1 MITPLGHK
9 GTRKYNN
16 QSSKQEVSN
25 TSMSDL
31 FDDNELST
39 GYTTLCERVIRG
51 EITDD
56 EYNAAL
62 DYAVRLAARDQRVN
76 LDDALNHIRQ
86 NRSIS

>member
-16 QSSKQEVSN
+16 QSSKQEV
-25 TSMSDL
+25 DL
-31 FDDNELST
+31 FDDNELPT

-76 LDDALNHIRQ
+76 LDDALNHIRR